1 MTPATPLPGPTQA
14 PPGAGDALVSVDGLT
29 MAYGDFVVQSDVSFT
44 IRRGSVFVVMGD
56 SGSGKST
63 LMRHM
68 IGLDR
73 PAAGDVRY
81 DGEAYWA
88 APEVDRRR
96 IRRRFGVLF
105 QGAGLLSSMTLSE
118 NITLPLLQHVGVPRE
133 EAREVAMT
141 KLALVGLGG
150 FEDSYPSEVSG
161 GMRNRAGL
169 ARALALD
176 PDILFLDEPSAG
188 LDPLSARHLD
198 DLVLELR
205 DSLGATFVVVTHE
218 LPSIYAIADD
228 AIFLDGERHRMVA
241 HGPPGQLRD
250 GTTDPKVK
258 AFLLRGQYP

>member
-1 MTPATPLPGPTQA
+1 VPTTI
-14 PPGAGDALVSVDGLT
+14 PGADFVTVDGMT
-29 MAYGDFVVQSDVSFT
+29 MAYGDFVVQRDLSFSIRKGT
-44 IRRGSVFVVMGD
+44 IFVVMGD

-73 PAAGDVRY
+73 PVGGDVRY
-81 DGEAYWA
+81 AGTPYWGSPQ
-88 APEVDRRR
+88 PEQHRLRS
-96 IRRRFGVLF
+96 RFGVLF

-118 NITLPLLQHVGVPRE
+118 NISLPLLAHLKVPPE
-133 EAREVAMT
+133 EAREVAVT

-198 DLVLELR
+198 DLILELR
-205 DSLGATFVVVTHE
+205 ASLGATFIVITHE
-218 LPSIYAIADD
+218 LPSIFAIGDD
-228 AIFLDGERHRMVA
+228 AIFLDGERHQMMA
-241 HGPPGQLRD
+241 QGPPREMAET
-250 GTTDPKVK
+250 TTDPKVK
-258 AFLLRGQYP
+258 AFLQRGQYP

>member
-1 MTPATPLPGPTQA
+1 VSTSAPLPARPA
-14 PPGAGDALVSVDGLT
+14 AASDLVSVEGMTL
-29 MAYGDFVVQSDVSFT
+29 AYGDFVVQRDLSFT

-63 LMRHM
+63 LLRHM
-68 IGLDR
+68 IGLDV

-81 DGEAYWA
+81 DGAPYWA
-88 APEVDRRR
+88 SGEAERRR

-118 NITLPLLQHVGVPRE
+118 NITLPLVQHVKVRPE
-133 EAREVAMT
+133 EAREVALT

-150 FEDSYPSEVSG
+150 FEDSYPAEVSG

-241 HGPPGQLRD
+241 RGPPAELRES
-250 GTTDPKVK
+250 TTDPKVK
-258 AFLLRGQYP
+258 AFLQRGHYP

>member
-1 MTPATPLPGPTQA
+1 VTD
-14 PPGAGDALVSVDGLT
+14 PPGDSEFVVVDGLT
-29 MAYGDFVVQSDVSFT
+29 MAYGDFVVQSDVSFSV
-44 IRRGSVFVVMGD
+44 RRGSVFVVMGD

-63 LMRHM
+63 LLRHL

-73 PAAGDVRY
+73 PRAGDVRY
-81 DGEAYWA
+81 AGVPYWGSGDA
-88 APEVDRRR
+88 GRRSLR
-96 IRRRFGVLF
+96 SRFGVLF
-105 QGAGLLSSMTLSE
+105 QGAGLLSSMTLAE
-118 NITLPLLQHVGVPRE
+118 NIALPLVQHVKVSRS
-133 EAREVAMT
+133 EAREVAVT

-169 ARALALD
+169 ARALSLD

-218 LPSIYAIADD
+218 LPSIFAIADD
-228 AIFLDGERHRMVA
+228 SIFLDGERHRMLA
-241 HGPPGQLRD
+241 NGPPKELVEHA
-250 GTTDPKVK
+250 TDPKVR
-258 AFLLRGQYP
+258 AFLQRGQYP

>member
-1 MTPATPLPGPTQA
+1 
-14 PPGAGDALVSVDGLT
+14 
-29 MAYGDFVVQSDVSFT
+29 MAYGDFVVQQDVSFT
-44 IRRGSVFVVMGD
+44 IRKGSVFVVMGD

-73 PAAGDVRY
+73 PRQGDVRY
-81 DGEAYWA
+81 GGVPYWGSA
-88 APEVDRRR
+88 EPEKRRLR
-96 IRRRFGVLF
+96 SRFGVLF
-105 QGAGLLSSMTLSE
+105 QGAGLLSSMTLAE
-118 NITLPLLQHVGVPRE
+118 NIALPLVKHVKVP
-133 EAREVAMT
+133 AREAHDVAVT

-150 FEDSYPSEVSG
+150 FEDSYPSGVSG

-176 PDILFLDEPSAG
+176 PDLVFLDEPSAG

-218 LPSIYAIADD
+218 LPSIFAIADD
-228 AIFLDGERHRMVA
+228 SIFLDGERHRLVA
-241 HGPPGQLRD
+241 RGDPRAMAE
-250 GTTDPKVK
+250 TSTDPKVR
-258 AFLLRGQYP
+258 AFLKRGVYP

>member
-1 MTPATPLPGPTQA
+1 MPTPI
-14 PPGAGDALVSVDGLT
+14 PGADFVTVDGMT
-29 MAYGDFVVQSDVSFT
+29 MAYGDFVVQRDLSFS
-44 IRRGSVFVVMGD
+44 IRRGTIFVVMGD

-73 PAAGDVRY
+73 PVGGDVRY
-81 DGEAYWA
+81 AGTPYWGSPQ
-88 APEVDRRR
+88 PEQHRLRS
-96 IRRRFGVLF
+96 RFGVLF

-118 NITLPLLQHVGVPRE
+118 NISLPLLAHLKVPRV
-133 EAREVAMT
+133 EAREVAVT

-198 DLVLELR
+198 DLILELR
-205 DSLGATFVVVTHE
+205 ASLGATFIVITHE
-218 LPSIYAIADD
+218 LPSIFAIGDD
-228 AIFLDGERHRMVA
+228 AIFLDGERHQMMA
-241 HGPPGQLRD
+241 QGPPRD
-250 GTTDPKVK
+250 MAETTTDPKVK
-258 AFLLRGQYP
+258 AFLQRGQYP

>member
-1 MTPATPLPGPTQA
+1 MAAPVPAA
-14 PPGAGDALVSVDGLT
+14 PVSAVDAAFVAVDGMT
-29 MAYGDFVVQSDVSFT
+29 MAYGDFVVQRDVSFA

-73 PAAGDVRY
+73 PSAGDVRY
-81 DGEAYWA
+81 AGTSYWA
-88 APEVDRRR
+88 SPEPVQRKL
-96 IRRRFGVLF
+96 RRRFGVLF
-105 QGAGLLSSMTLSE
+105 QGAGLLSSMTLAE
-118 NITLPLLQHVGVPRE
+118 NIELPLVQHLRVPRG
-133 EAREVAMT
+133 EAREVSRT
-141 KLALVGLGG
+141 KLELVGLGG
-150 FEDSYPSEVSG
+150 FEDSYPSQVSG

-198 DLVLELR
+198 DLILELR
-205 DSLGATFVVVTHE
+205 DSLGTTFVVVTHE

-228 AIFLDGERHRMVA
+228 SIFLDGERHRMVA
-241 HGPPGQLRD
+241 HGPPREIAA
-250 GTTDPKVK
+250 TTDDPKVK
-258 AFLLRGQYP
+258 AFLERGQYP

>member
-1 MTPATPLPGPTQA
+1 VAAPTP
-14 PPGAGDALVSVDGLT
+14 DADLVNVTGMT
-29 MAYGDFVVQSDVSFT
+29 MAYGDFVVQRDLSFSV
-44 IRRGSVFVVMGD
+44 RRGSVFVVMGD

-63 LMRHM
+63 LLRHM

-81 DGEAYWA
+81 DGTPYWA
-88 APEVDRRR
+88 SPEPERRR
-96 IRRRFGVLF
+96 LRSRFGVLF
-105 QGAGLLSSMTLSE
+105 QGAGLLSSMTLLE
-118 NITLPLLQHVGVPRE
+118 NITLPLRQHECVTPE
-133 EAREVAMT
+133 EAHDVAVT

-150 FEDSYPSEVSG
+150 FEDSYPSAVSG

-205 DSLGATFVVVTHE
+205 DSLGTTFIVVTHE
-218 LPSIYAIADD
+218 LPSIFAIADD

-241 HGPPGQLRD
+241 HGPPRELLD
-250 GTTDPKVK
+250 TVEDPKVK
-258 AFLLRGQYP
+258 AFLHRGQYP

>member
-1 MTPATPLPGPTQA
+1 VPAPSPDT
-14 PPGAGDALVSVDGLT
+14 DLVTVEGMT
-29 MAYGDFVVQSDVSFT
+29 MAYGDFVVQQDISFT
-44 IRRGSVFVVMGD
+44 IRRGTVFVVMGD

-73 PAAGDVRY
+73 PRSGDVRY
-81 DGEAYWA
+81 DGTPYWGSPEA
-88 APEVDRRR
+88 EQRRLR
-96 IRRRFGVLF
+96 QRFGVLF

-118 NITLPLLQHVGVPRE
+118 NISLPLLQHLKVPRE
-133 EAREVAMT
+133 EAREVSVT
-141 KLALVGLGG
+141 KLSLVGLGG

-198 DLVLELR
+198 DLILELR
-205 DSLGATFVVVTHE
+205 ASLGTTFVVITHE
-218 LPSIYAIADD
+218 LPSIFAIADD
-228 AIFLDGERHRMVA
+228 SIFLDGERHMMMG
-241 HGPPGQLRD
+241 HGPPREMAAH
-250 GTTDPKVK
+250 TTDPKVK
-258 AFLLRGQYP
+258 AFLERGQYP

>member
-1 MTPATPLPGPTQA
+1 MPAPSSDTS
-14 PPGAGDALVSVDGLT
+14 LVAVEGMT
-29 MAYGDFVVQSDVSFT
+29 MAYGDFVVQRDISFT
-44 IRRGSVFVVMGD
+44 IRRGTVFVVMGD

-73 PAAGDVRY
+73 PRSGDVRY
-81 DGEAYWA
+81 DGTPYWSS
-88 APEVDRRR
+88 PETEQRRLR
-96 IRRRFGVLF
+96 QRFGVLF

-118 NITLPLLQHVGVPRE
+118 NISLPLLQHLKVPRE
-133 EAREVAMT
+133 EAREVSVT
-141 KLALVGLGG
+141 KLSLVGLGG

-198 DLVLELR
+198 DLILELR
-205 DSLGATFVVVTHE
+205 ASLGTTFVVITHE
-218 LPSIYAIADD
+218 LPSIFAIADD
-228 AIFLDGERHRMVA
+228 SIFLDGERHMMMG
-241 HGPPGQLRD
+241 HGPPKEMAAS
-250 GTTDPKVK
+250 TTDPKVR
-258 AFLLRGQYP
+258 AFLERGQYP

>member
-1 MTPATPLPGPTQA
+1 VFVEV
-14 PPGAGDALVSVDGLT
+14 DALT
-29 MAYGDFVVQSDVSFT
+29 MAYGDFVVQRDISFT
-44 IRRGSVFVVMGD
+44 IRKGSVFVVMGD

-73 PAAGDVRY
+73 PRHGDVRY
-81 DGEAYWA
+81 GGVPYWASPDGEQ
-88 APEVDRRR
+88 RRLR
-96 IRRRFGVLF
+96 SRFGVLF
-105 QGAGLLSSMTLSE
+105 QGAGLLSSMTLAE
-118 NITLPLLQHVGVPRE
+118 NISLPLVKHVKVP
-133 EAREVAMT
+133 AREAHDVAVA

-150 FEDSYPSEVSG
+150 FEDSYPSAVSG

-176 PDILFLDEPSAG
+176 PDLVFLDEPSAG

-218 LPSIYAIADD
+218 LPSIFAIADD
-228 AIFLDGERHRMVA
+228 AIFLDGERHQLVA
-241 HGPPGQLRD
+241 RGNPRQLAES
-250 GTTDPKVK
+250 TTDPKVR
-258 AFLLRGQYP
+258 AFLQRGQYP

>member
-1 MTPATPLPGPTQA
+1 VPTPTQ
-14 PPGAGDALVSVDGLT
+14 GDDLVTVDGMT
-29 MAYGDFVVQSDVSFT
+29 MAYGDFVVQQDLSFS
-44 IRRGSVFVVMGD
+44 IRRGTIFVVMGD

-73 PAAGDVRY
+73 PVSGDVRY
-81 DGEAYWA
+81 AGTPYWSSPQ
-88 APEVDRRR
+88 PEQHRLRS
-96 IRRRFGVLF
+96 RFGVLF

-118 NITLPLLQHVGVPRE
+118 NISLPLLAHVKVPRD
-133 EAREVAMT
+133 EAREVAVT

-188 LDPLSARHLD
+188 LDPLSSRHLD
-198 DLVLELR
+198 DLILELR
-205 DSLGATFVVVTHE
+205 SSLGATFIVITHE
-218 LPSIYAIADD
+218 LPSIFAIGDD
-228 AIFLDGERHRMVA
+228 AIFLDGERHQMMA
-241 HGPPGQLRD
+241 QGPPREMAET
-250 GTTDPKVK
+250 TTDPKVK
-258 AFLLRGQYP
+258 AFLQRGQYP

>member
-1 MTPATPLPGPTQA
+1 VPTPI
-14 PPGAGDALVSVDGLT
+14 PGADFVTVDGMT
-29 MAYGDFVVQSDVSFT
+29 MAYGDFVVQRDLSFSIRQGT
-44 IRRGSVFVVMGD
+44 IFVVMGD

-73 PAAGDVRY
+73 PVGGDVRY
-81 DGEAYWA
+81 DGTPYWGS
-88 APEVDRRR
+88 PQLEQHRLRS
-96 IRRRFGVLF
+96 RFGVLF

-118 NITLPLLQHVGVPRE
+118 NISLPLLAHLKVPRE
-133 EAREVAMT
+133 EAREVAVT

-198 DLVLELR
+198 DLILELR
-205 DSLGATFVVVTHE
+205 ASLGATFIVITHE
-218 LPSIYAIADD
+218 LPSIFAIGDD
-228 AIFLDGERHRMVA
+228 AIFLDGERHQMMA
-241 HGPPGQLRD
+241 QGPPREMAET
-250 GTTDPKVK
+250 TTDPKVK
-258 AFLLRGQYP
+258 AFLQRGQYP

>member
-1 MTPATPLPGPTQA
+1 VT
-14 PPGAGDALVSVDGLT
+14 VDGMT
-29 MAYGDFVVQSDVSFT
+29 MAYGDFVVQRDLSFSIRKGT
-44 IRRGSVFVVMGD
+44 IFVVMGD

-73 PAAGDVRY
+73 PESGDVRY
-81 DGEAYWA
+81 AGTPYWGSSR
-88 APEVDRRR
+88 PEQHRLRS
-96 IRRRFGVLF
+96 RFGVLF

-118 NITLPLLQHVGVPRE
+118 NISLPLLAHVKVPRE
-133 EAREVAMT
+133 EAREVAVT

-188 LDPLSARHLD
+188 LDPLSSRHLD
-198 DLVLELR
+198 DLILELR
-205 DSLGATFVVVTHE
+205 ASLGTTFIVITHE
-218 LPSIYAIADD
+218 LPSIFAIGDD
-228 AIFLDGERHRMVA
+228 AIFLDGERHRMMA
-241 HGPPGQLRD
+241 QGPPREMAE
-250 GTTDPKVK
+250 TAADPKVK
-258 AFLLRGQYP
+258 AFLQRGQYP